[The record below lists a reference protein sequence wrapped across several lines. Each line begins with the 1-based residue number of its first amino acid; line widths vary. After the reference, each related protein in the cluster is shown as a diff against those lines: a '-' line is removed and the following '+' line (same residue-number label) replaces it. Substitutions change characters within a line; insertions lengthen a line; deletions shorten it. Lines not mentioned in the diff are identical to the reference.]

1 MFWHSDRHRHG
12 PTDTDTD
19 TGTGTDQQAQ
29 ARTNR
34 HRHGPT
40 EKPKDQEAFRSCP
53 LTFTSSLRITT
64 GSFISTLPNSSVSEE
79 WLLLQKLLHNP
90 IHRPTYKTSSFDVE
104 NPEQLTHFTLLVSFL
119 NLCSSNMVSLIKK
132 IVIFCAHYMK
142 YHWPCKRGRGVNR
155 LFLSQPDKCIK
166 YIHICISGYV
176 NIPFCTSR
184 HKTPPIQQNH
194 CRPHQPVGEV
204 INTT

>member
-1 MFWHSDRHRHG
+1 MFKRLCFDTLTDTGTDQQTQTWTNRHRHG

-19 TGTGTDQQAQ
+19 TGTGTDQQTQ
-29 ARTNR
+29 TWTNR
-34 HRHGPT
+34 DTQGPT
-40 EKPKDQEAFRSCP
+40 GMPFLSSF
-53 LTFTSSLRITT
+53 TFTSSLRITT

-132 IVIFCAHYMK
+132 
-142 YHWPCKRGRGVNR
+142 
-155 LFLSQPDKCIK
+155 L
-166 YIHICISGYV
+166 
-176 NIPFCTSR
+176 
-184 HKTPPIQQNH
+184 
-194 CRPHQPVGEV
+194 
-204 INTT
+204 

>member
-1 MFWHSDRHRHG
+1 MFKRLCFDTL
-12 PTDTDTD
+12 TD
-19 TGTGTDQQAQ
+19 TGTDQQTQ
-29 ARTNR
+29 TWTNR
-34 HRHGPT
+34 ETQGPT
-40 EKPKDQEAFRSCP
+40 GIPFLSSF
-53 LTFTSSLRITT
+53 TFTSSLRITT

-142 YHWPCKRGRGVNR
+142 YHWPCKRGKGVNM
-155 LFLSQPDKCIK
+155 
-166 YIHICISGYV
+166 YV
-176 NIPFCTSR
+176 YVYVSLPFCTSR